1 MKSVVYAHTCN
12 FEVMHVLLQFCT
24 QRNGTEIICKTPDLT
39 NTSIRSF
46 VEIIVLFDGDDFYW
60 KDQYHNEPFHLR
72 VFEDP
77 LIDIL
82 DISLSS
88 DVLQDKRFLELKVNF
103 FGII

>member
-1 MKSVVYAHTCN
+1 M
-12 FEVMHVLLQFCT
+12 QFCT
-24 QRNGTEIICKTPDLT
+24 HLNGTEIICKTPDLT

-46 VEIIVLFDGDDFYW
+46 VEISVLFDGDDFYW
-60 KDQYHNEPFHLR
+60 KDQHRNEPFYLR

-77 LIDIL
+77 FIETL

-103 FGII
+103 I